1 MEAILRGILG
11 ISILIGFLYLCSS
24 NRKAIDWKL
33 VGMAL
38 LLQIVFCI
46 AVLKNEYVRGFFSVI
61 AGFFVSV
68 LSFTKEGA
76 SFLFG
81 GLLNTSTVGYVFA
94 CQVLPTIIFFS
105 ALSSMLFYLGI
116 LQRIVYGIA
125 FVMSKVMRLSGAE
138 STAAAANIF
147 IGQTEAPLLVK
158 PYIEKMT
165 KSELLCLMVGGMA
178 TIAGGV
184 LAAYIGFLGGESQ
197 ESQQD
202 FATHLLTASIMS
214 APAAIL
220 AAKILCPETEEVDTN
235 LEVSK
240 DKLGSNLLDAISIG
254 TSDGL
259 KLAVNVGAMLI
270 VFIALMAMFNTIF
283 SSTIGAAIGWNA
295 VGESWSLFAGDPNI
309 LAGEV
314 VKWDNATKQFMLY
327 KDGATAPSGVAN
339 FSRISLN
346 MYVNQ
351 MTEGRFAGF
360 NLEYLLGLIM
370 SPVAWILGTST
381 QDMVIVGQLLGKK
394 TIINEFVAYADIPA
408 VSEHISY
415 KSKIIATY
423 ALCGFANFASIGI
436 QIGGIGALAPSKRT
450 VLAELGVKALI
461 GGTIACF
468 LTAAIAGMMYSH

>member
-1 MEAILRGILG
+1 MEAILRGLLG
-11 ISILIGFLYLCSS
+11 VAVMIGVLYLLSS

-38 LLQIVFCI
+38 TLQIVFCV
-46 AVLKNEYVRGFFSVI
+46 AVLKNEYVRGFFSII

-68 LSFTKEGA
+68 LSFTREGA
-76 SFLFG
+76 SFMFG
-81 GLLNTSTVGYVFA
+81 GLLDTSSVGYVFA

-147 IGQTEAPLLVK
+147 IGQTEAPLLIK

-220 AAKILCPETEEVDTN
+220 AAKMLCPETEEVDTN

-254 TSDGL
+254 TTDGI
-259 KLAVNVGAMLI
+259 KLAVNVAGMLI
-270 VFIALMAMFNTIF
+270 VFIALMAMFNAIV
-283 SSTIGAAIGWNA
+283 SGTIGSYIGW
-295 VGESWSLFAGDPNI
+295 GMDGSWSFFASDPN
-309 LAGEV
+309 LALNEV
-314 VKWDNATKQFMLY
+314 VKWDNATKQWMVY
-327 KDGATAPSGVAN
+327 AAGATEPNGVAN
-339 FSRISLN
+339 ISRISLN
-346 MYVNQ
+346 MYINQ
-351 MTEGRFAGF
+351 ITAGRFTGF
-360 NLEYLLGLIM
+360 NLEYFLGLIM
-370 SPVAWILGTST
+370 SPIAWILGTSVA
-381 QDMVIVGQLLGKK
+381 DMAIVGQLLGKK
-394 TIINEFVAYADIPA
+394 IIINEFVAYADIPS

-423 ALCGFANFASIGI
+423 ALCGFSNFASIGI
-436 QIGGIGALAPSKRT
+436 QIGGIGALAPSKRA
-450 VLAELGVKALI
+450 VLSELGVKALI